1 MELGGPLGGVLIQGH
16 TLCLRVADGLV
27 IYVCKV
33 AHVLRAQTAQL
44 HHAAEDVLHHEGAE
58 ITDVGSGVHSGA
70 ATVEA
75 QLLAVFRLH
84 GLHSPRLC
92 IV

>member
-1 MELGGPLGGVLIQGH
+1 MFG
-16 TLCLRVADGLV
+16 
-27 IYVCKV
+27 
-33 AHVLRAQTAQL
+33 AQTTEL

-58 ITDVGSGVHSGA
+58 ITDVGSSIHSGA

-75 QLLAVFRLH
+75 QLLAVFCLH
-84 GLHSPRLC
+84 WLYRPRLC